1 MEDGVFSLLQK
12 MDMDDASLL
21 TLYYGSD
28 VAEADANL
36 LQEKIEASYED
47 LEVEIYRGG
56 QPLYYYLISL
66 E

>member
-1 MEDGVFSLLQK
+1 

-28 VAEADANL
+28 ISEEEAEATAEK
-36 LQEKIEASYED
+36 LQETYGD
-47 LEVEIYRGG
+47 LEIELYRGG